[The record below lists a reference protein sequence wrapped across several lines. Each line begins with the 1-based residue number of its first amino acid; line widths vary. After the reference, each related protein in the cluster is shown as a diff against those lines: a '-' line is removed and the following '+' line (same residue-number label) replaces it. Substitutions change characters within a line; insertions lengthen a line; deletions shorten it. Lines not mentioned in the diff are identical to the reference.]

1 MVGEVLFMKKFKK
14 IISQPVVIK
23 AVLESRNS
31 LDHTLSNLQTSLNGL
46 PEQDVKERL
55 ISFGN
60 NDVVHDKAPSVWLQ
74 LLLAFKNPF
83 IFVLLALA
91 LVRFFTDYLIP
102 LHNGEET
109 SVSGITIILVMVL
122 LSGVLSFWQEY
133 RSNKA
138 AQALKSMIST
148 TATVVRR
155 SHRDINAEQLEVPI
169 KEVVPGDIILLSAG
183 DMVPADVRLI
193 ESRDLFIS
201 QAVLTGESIPV
212 EKSD

>member
-1 MVGEVLFMKKFKK
+1 
-14 IISQPVVIK
+14 
-23 AVLESRNS
+23 
-31 LDHTLSNLQTSLNGL
+31 
-46 PEQDVKERL
+46 
-55 ISFGN
+55 
-60 NDVVHDKAPSVWLQ
+60 
-74 LLLAFKNPF
+74 
-83 IFVLLALA
+83 
-91 LVRFFTDYLIP
+91 
-102 LHNGEET
+102 
-109 SVSGITIILVMVL
+109 VMVL

-212 EKSD
+212 EKSDTLGMNSTLAIEEQPLSADPLDAENICF